1 MKKFW
6 CTHFVPLRTMSTGE
20 RRDAACWAL
29 DHFDSRDL
37 DIFYRGP
44 NDEDGFW
51 FCKETD
57 ALMFMLRWGSQ

>member
-1 MKKFW
+1 
-6 CTHFVPLRTMSTGE
+6 MSTGE